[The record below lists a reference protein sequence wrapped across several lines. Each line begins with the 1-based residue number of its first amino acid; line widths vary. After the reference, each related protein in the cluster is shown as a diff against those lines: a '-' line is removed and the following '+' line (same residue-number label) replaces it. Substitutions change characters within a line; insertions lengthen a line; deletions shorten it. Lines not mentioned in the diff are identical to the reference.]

1 MGGLNSTFASYC
13 LWTCPLWNVLKNIFY
28 KKVLYLVGKYI
39 QNFCP
44 KSENFYFLENML
56 TCWFFYAE
64 TKSGFSYLSDSF
76 YSLYSRRAEI
86 LRKFVKRWKNMIPAS
101 AGTCILSKIAIPF
114 LQGQQLRC
122 ICSNFRP
129 HDGVISD
136 QWCHTERK
144 YFQFSTNISQ
154 LLL

>member
-1 MGGLNSTFASYC
+1 MKYFEKQFLQKALMFSREIYSELLPQIWKLLFLRKHA
-13 LWTCPLWNVLKNIFY
+13 NIYYVKF
-28 KKVLYLVGKYI
+28 
-39 QNFCP
+39 
-44 KSENFYFLENML
+44 S
-56 TCWFFYAE
+56 WFFYAE

-136 QWCHTERK
+136 QWCHTEQK

-154 LLL
+154 LLLYNSGVGFLTWK

>member
-1 MGGLNSTFASYC
+1 MRIAL
-13 LWTCPLWNVLKNIFY
+13 
-28 KKVLYLVGKYI
+28 
-39 QNFCP
+39 
-44 KSENFYFLENML
+44 
-56 TCWFFYAE
+56 FFIHI
-64 TKSGFSYLSDSF
+64 
-76 YSLYSRRAEI
+76 RRAEI
-86 LRKFVKRWKNMIPAS
+86 LRKFVKRWKNMIHAS

-144 YFQFSTNISQ
+144 YFQFSIYISQ
-154 LLL
+154 LLLYNSVVRYRGIFNMEIKTESICLFIHNKVGFRSKLKPKKHITIMIWLLLSI